1 VRLLGYAFGEAAA
14 SLWRRRGSSLL
25 AVLTITVAMFVL
37 GVFLLLTL
45 NAQRWM
51 AGWTD
56 AAEVSVY
63 LADDITA
70 EQRTAI
76 GSVLSGHRSVAGSEF
91 VSSADALKRFG
102 RMFPELAQAAGA
114 LGAPGL
120 PASFEVRLRNGE
132 TTAPE
137 VEPLVFAL
145 RRMPGVVDVRYD
157 RQWFDR
163 VQAVVSATRTAG
175 AALAAVLVLAAA
187 LTVASVVRLALHARR
202 QEIEIMHLVGAPL
215 AYIRGPFVAEG
226 ILQGG
231 IGAAAA
237 FLLLLAFYA
246 AGRARLIAGTSTL
259 PGLAATA
266 PAFLPVLWI
275 VALVAGGMLIGCI
288 GGAIAARAAGES
300 RDR

>member
-56 AAEVSVY
+56 SAEVSVY

-76 GSVLSGHRSVAGSEF
+76 GSVISGHRSVAGSEF

-114 LGAPGL
+114 LGSPGL

-163 VQAVVSATRTAG
+163 VQAIVGATRTAG

-231 IGAAAA
+231 IGAAVA
-237 FLLLLAFYA
+237 FLLLLALYA
-246 AGRARLIAGTSTL
+246 AGRARLIAGTSML
-259 PGLAATA
+259 PGLAATS

-275 VALVAGGMLIGCI
+275 AGLVAGGMLIGGI

>member
-25 AVLTITVAMFVL
+25 AVLTISVAMFVL
-37 GVFLLLTL
+37 GVFLLVTL
-45 NAQRWM
+45 NAERWM
-51 AGWTD
+51 SGWTD

-63 LADDITA
+63 LADDISA
-70 EQRTAI
+70 EQRTAVA
-76 GSVLSGHRSVAGSEF
+76 SVISGHRSVAGSEF
-91 VSSADALKRFG
+91 VSSSDAVKRFG
-102 RMFPELAQAAGA
+102 RMFPELAQAASG
-114 LGAPGL
+114 LGSPGL

-163 VQAVVSATRTAG
+163 VQAILSATRTAG
-175 AALAAVLVLAAA
+175 AALATVLVLAAA

-231 IGAAAA
+231 LGALVA
-237 FLLLLAFYA
+237 FLLLLAVYGAGRGRLA
-246 AGRARLIAGTSTL
+246 AGASAL
-259 PGLAATA
+259 PGLAAT
-266 PAFLPVLWI
+266 PLAFLPLPWV
-275 VALVAGGMLIGCI
+275 VGLVAGGMLIGCI
-288 GGAIAARAAGES
+288 GGAIAARATGEA

>member
-37 GVFLLLTL
+37 GVFLLVTL
-45 NAQRWM
+45 NAARWM
-51 AGWTD
+51 SGWTD

-76 GSVLSGHRSVAGSEF
+76 ASVISGHRSVAGSEF
-91 VSSADALKRFG
+91 VSSSEAVKRFG
-102 RMFPELAQAAGA
+102 RMFPELAQAASG
-114 LGAPGL
+114 LGSPGL
-120 PASFEVRLRNGE
+120 PASFEVRLRKGE

-163 VQAVVSATRTAG
+163 VQAIVTATRTAG
-175 AALAAVLVLAAA
+175 AALATVLVLAAA

-231 IGAAAA
+231 LGALVA
-237 FLLLLAFYA
+237 FLLLLAFYGAGRGRLA
-246 AGRARLIAGTSTL
+246 AGAATL

-266 PAFLPVLWI
+266 PAFLPLSWI
-275 VALVAGGMLIGCI
+275 AGLLAGGMLIGCI
-288 GGAIAARAAGES
+288 GGAIAARATGES